1 MPLSCGLDASLS
13 LNSESVM
20 SHALT
25 DLLARLDLQEIG
37 VDVFSGTSPQSGL
50 LRVFGG
56 LVVSQALVAASRTVS
71 GRSPHSL
78 HSYFLL
84 PGDPAKPIRYEVERL
99 RDGGSFSARRCV
111 AKQDE
116 RTIFIL
122 TASFQSEEEG
132 FDYAPSMPDVAQ
144 PDALADL
151 EGLKAALGNKLPE
164 GVRRYLERERP
175 VDLRVVDLKRFAPK
189 PAGAPPRTG
198 QRIWMRAKG
207 SLPDDPA
214 LHRAVLAYISD
225 MTLLDVSLVPHD
237 SSVFDGK
244 VQAASLDHA
253 IWFHRPFRADDWMLY
268 DAEAQSTQGAR
279 GLCRGRLFSS
289 SGHLIATT
297 MQEGLIRPKAS

>member
-25 DLLARLDLQEIG
+25 DLLARLDLQEIE

>member
-1 MPLSCGLDASLS
+1 MLLSYGLDAHLL
-13 LNSESVM
+13 LNSESDM
-20 SHALT
+20 SHTLT
-25 DLLARLDLQEIG
+25 DLLARLDLQQVEA
-37 VDVFSGTSPQSGL
+37 DVFSGTSPQSGVM
-50 LRVFGG
+50 RVFGG
-56 LVVSQALVAASRTVS
+56 LVVSQALVAASRTVT
-71 GRSPHSL
+71 GRPPHSL

-122 TASFQSEEEG
+122 TASFQSEEGG
-132 FDYAPSMPDVAQ
+132 FDYAPSMPDVPP
-144 PDALADL
+144 PDTLPDL
-151 EGLKAALGNKLPE
+151 DGLKAALGDKLPE
-164 GVRRYLERERP
+164 GVRRYLERDRP
-175 VDLRVVDLKRFAPK
+175 VDLRIIDLKRFAPR
-189 PAGAPPRTG
+189 PAGTPPRTG

-207 SLPDDPA
+207 ALPDDPA
-214 LHRAVLAYISD
+214 VHRAMLAYISD

-253 IWFHRPFRADDWMLY
+253 IWFHRPFRANDWMLY

>member
-1 MPLSCGLDASLS
+1 M
-13 LNSESVM
+13 
-20 SHALT
+20 
-25 DLLARLDLQEIG
+25 
-37 VDVFSGTSPQSGL
+37 
-50 LRVFGG
+50 
-56 LVVSQALVAASRTVS
+56 
-71 GRSPHSL
+71 
-78 HSYFLL
+78 
-84 PGDPAKPIRYEVERL
+84 
-99 RDGGSFSARRCV
+99 

-122 TASFQSEEEG
+122 TASFQSEEKG